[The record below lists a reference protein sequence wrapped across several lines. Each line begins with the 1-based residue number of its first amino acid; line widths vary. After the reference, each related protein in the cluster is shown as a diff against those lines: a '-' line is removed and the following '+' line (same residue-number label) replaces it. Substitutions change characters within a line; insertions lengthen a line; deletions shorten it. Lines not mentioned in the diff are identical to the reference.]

1 MSVEENKA
9 LYRSLVEEVLNK
21 GNLEALSEYMSLNV
35 VDHGASASGLPPGR
49 EGIKQALGA
58 FLTAFP
64 DLKLTIEEVIAEGD
78 KVVGRVTFRGTHKGE
93 FMGISPTGK
102 EITVE
107 SIEINRISDGK
118 FVEHWEVFDQ
128 LGMMQQLGIV
138 SLPEEAK

>member
-1 MSVEENKA
+1 MSLEENKA
-9 LYRSLVEEVLNK
+9 IALRHFEEAYENLDVIDEIYDKNTIGHLSSQEVKGSEGMKKYILANK
-21 GNLEALSEYMSLNV
+21 N
-35 VDHGASASGLPPGR
+35 
-49 EGIKQALGA
+49 
-58 FLTAFP
+58 AFP
-64 DLKLTIEEVIAEGD
+64 DVKFIIEDQIAEGD

-138 SLPEEAK
+138 SPPE